1 MTQTL
6 TVEQWAARKCAPC
19 RGGTA
24 PLSPEQARAYLR
36 GLPGW
41 EPDPGAK
48 SIRRVLLMKDFLAAV
63 DLIRRIAEAAE
74 AEDHHPD
81 LHLTGFRKLA
91 IELCT
96 HAIGG
101 LSDNDFILAA
111 KIEGL
116 PRELKAS

>member
-1 MTQTL
+1 MTQTP

-19 RGGTA
+19 RDGTPPLA
-24 PLSPEQARAYLR
+24 PERARAYLR
-36 GLPGW
+36 GFPGW
-41 EPDPGAK
+41 EPDSGAK

-91 IELCT
+91 IELRT

-116 PRELKAS
+116 PRDLKG